1 MSNRRK
7 HSRKEVRIEARFDDE
22 NLNIIRGRVK
32 NISKGGAFIET
43 GHPLRPGETVK
54 ISMNAVDLGKII
66 DIDARVVRVVS
77 GKGMAVK
84 FEDEDNKEINLLLSA
99 LKRLYIGTIASLGR
113 LTETIEL

>member
-1 MSNRRK
+1 
-7 HSRKEVRIEARFDDE
+7 
-22 NLNIIRGRVK
+22 
-32 NISKGGAFIET
+32 
-43 GHPLRPGETVK
+43 
-54 ISMNAVDLGKII
+54 
-66 DIDARVVRVVS
+66 VS